1 MTVRDAL
8 HEVCRNGELPKPALV
23 VMSITTLA
31 ELDAYRVGLSEKGKL
46 DSDAMAAIRDRQDV
60 LHKRG
65 AA

>member
-1 MTVRDAL
+1 
-8 HEVCRNGELPKPALV
+8 
-23 VMSITTLA
+23 MSITTLA

-46 DSDAMAAIRDRQDV
+46 DADAMAAIHDRQDV